1 MTFNSIAF
9 HTRKTSPTFLTLVL
23 VFGGLMAIGLPRA
36 IADTPEPEYKSKE
49 PDGQGLVNMGDSGLE
64 LMGED
69 DHGNPEDELQG
80 RLFVALGYDDVL
92 EAKMLLE
99 AGADVNRPVSG
110 TGQTPVM
117 AAESLEMA
125 TVLCDGGAK
134 PQARDLDGGTVLHY
148 AVSRD
153 AALELIPFFV
163 SRGVD
168 INARG
173 WDNEPP
179 LFSAATYFN
188 EHHRSDPENVLTGV
202 DVGGGEQE
210 GSGLTGSSTPK
221 PPAGKVVALMVEL
234 GADINAVDEYGN
246 TVLMQCTVAD
256 NVELVETLLE
266 LGADT
271 RIRNNGDS
279 TARGIAYDL
288 GRRHIYQ
295 LLD

>member
-1 MTFNSIAF
+1 MTFPSTAF
-9 HTRKTSPTFLTLVL
+9 HIRKTSLTFMTLVL

-36 IADTPEPEYKSKE
+36 IADTPKPEYRGKE
-49 PDGQGLVNMGDSGLE
+49 PDDGALMNMGDSALE

-69 DHGNPEDELQG
+69 DHGNQEDELQG

-99 AGADVNRPVSG
+99 AGADINRPVGG

-125 TVLCDGGAK
+125 TMLCDGGAK

-179 LFSAATYFN
+179 LLLAVTYFN

-202 DVGGGEQE
+202 E
-210 GSGLTGSSTPK
+210 
-221 PPAGKVVALMVEL
+221 VVALMVEL

-256 NVELVETLLE
+256 NAELVETLLE

-271 RIRNNGDS
+271 GIRNNGDS
-279 TARGIAYDL
+279 TAREIAYEL